1 MVNRWSLLLILALA
15 LLFVLPSQ
23 PAAAEETANSDTA
36 AQMMKIVKDSAITGD
51 GCSSPEGLIGLKDMA
66 VPAAAHNSFTVIG
79 DSWGFLF
86 YGEFRDNMVDAGY
99 GNMFEYYMRA
109 IPGTEASQ
117 WVSNDQWCPLLFLL
131 VKFLVRNDTGTPHV
145 LISLGGNDLV
155 NDYDVW
161 GVSIY
166 DRIEAD
172 LRMLVDDLI
181 DENSDVVIIFSGYDI
196 VNMYKNQYCTD
207 WAIDLLGSAEPAV
220 VNPGL
225 IELGNRQAAVA
236 ADYPNV
242 YYANVFGA
250 LQGTP
255 GNPNINEYS
264 PVHYFTDYPF
274 WREDCIHM
282 GLDGY
287 DVFTQALV
295 DWMENNGVI
304 PLLASRSAAIEQ

>member
-1 MVNRWSLLLILALA
+1 MVTRWSFLLVLALA
-15 LLFVLPSQ
+15 MLFLLPSQ
-23 PAAAEETANSDTA
+23 PSAAAAETTDTDTA
-36 AQMMKIVKDSAITGD
+36 AQMMKVVKDSAISGG
-51 GCSSPEGLIGLKDMA
+51 GCTALAGMKDMA

-86 YGEFRDNMVDAGY
+86 YGEFKDNMIDAGY
-99 GNMFEYYMRA
+99 GSSFEYYMRA

-117 WVSNDQWCPLLFLL
+117 WVSNESYCRLLFLL

-161 GVSIY
+161 GVEIY

-172 LRMLVDDLI
+172 LRTLVNMLI

-207 WAIDLLGSAEPAV
+207 WAIDLLGSAEPSV

-225 IELGNRQAAVA
+225 IELGNRQAAIA

-242 YYANVFGA
+242 YYANSFGA

-264 PVHYFTDYPF
+264 PVHYFTNYPF
-274 WREDCIHM
+274 WQEDCIHM
-282 GLDGY
+282 GFDGY
-287 DVFTQALV
+287 DVFTQAVV

-304 PLLASRSAAIEQ
+304 PPLASRSAAIEQ